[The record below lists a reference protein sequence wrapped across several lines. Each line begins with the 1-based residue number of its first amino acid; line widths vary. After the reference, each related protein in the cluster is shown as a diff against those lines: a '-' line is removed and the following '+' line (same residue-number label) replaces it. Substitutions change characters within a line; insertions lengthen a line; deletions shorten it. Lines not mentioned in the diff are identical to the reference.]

1 MNFDNSMIGCKPL
14 CFFGEVP
21 PRHERTKKKPYA
33 GGDRAGT
40 ACGQTDTEEEPGKLA
55 ERTSQ
60 SFVCQVVRR
69 KSAERCG
76 SPAATSKGHWPFE
89 APTEPTGETSS
100 LRGSRAAVLPS
111 GCDAL
116 RHILL
121 GIIWRIAGGR
131 FAASLHRV
139 APIPAHGV
147 LCVTPRKERWS
158 LKLTRHNGRAGKHG
172 TYNPKHNDRS
182 FEIANSEHIDPERVQ
197 QNIYWDCYNGI
208 RSALQ
213 PKSEESLADTFEE
226 VEKLYYKL
234 HYTNFTERQ
243 NERNAKIR
251 HTERNRS
258 TEDLLASKK
267 TCPEE
272 SIYQLG
278 TLESHASPKE
288 LFQIATE
295 FMDEF
300 HERFGKHVHILDWAL
315 HLDEG
320 TPHIHE
326 RHVFDCE
333 NKYGEIAP
341 QQEKAL
347 EALGF
352 ELPKPDRPL
361 GRYNNRK
368 ITFDAA
374 CRTMLFEIAKHHGLE
389 LDEVPE
395 YGGRA
400 YLEKRDYIMAKQ
412 KEQLAQQEK
421 AVQKQTAQLENLKQ
435 ENEKAQHQQVR
446 RTTYQSLTLLSNDK
460 KIQKQEKQLSEL
472 SQKIEDTENLLDE
485 ISAVAYDKA
494 VAVVSENAVNDALK
508 ASTEQVDIYLDWLK
522 EPGRTASKETLDY
535 TTYQITTL
543 RKNII
548 AAVNRIT
555 TRLTTVLIKPEIK
568 KPAIEQIKENT
579 RPSVLQKLH
588 QRQEEINQRE
598 QTCTK
603 PKKRSHGMEL

>member
-1 MNFDNSMIGCKPL
+1 MIGCKL
-14 CFFGEVP
+14 ICFFGEVP

-40 ACGQTDTEEEPGKLA
+40 ACRQTDTEEEPGKLA

-60 SFVCQVVRR
+60 SLVCQVVRR
-69 KSAERCG
+69 KSAESAALCAGQGRQPCPVDVMLCVISYWVLSGAQQAADLQLRCTAL
-76 SPAATSKGHWPFE
+76 P
-89 APTEPTGETSS
+89 
-100 LRGSRAAVLPS
+100 LSRARRP
-111 GCDAL
+111 L
-116 RHILL
+116 R
-121 GIIWRIAGGR
+121 
-131 FAASLHRV
+131 
-139 APIPAHGV
+139 
-147 LCVTPRKERWS
+147 TPRKERWS

-182 FEIANSEHIDPERVQ
+182 FEITNSEHIDPERVQ

-213 PKSEESLADTFEE
+213 PKDVDSLADTFEE

-258 TEDLLASKK
+258 PEDLLTSKK

-352 ELPKPDRPL
+352 ELPKPDKPL

-374 CRTMLFEIAKHHGLE
+374 CRTMLFEIAKRHGLE

-400 YLEKRDYIMAKQ
+400 YLEKRDYIMSKQ

-421 AVQKQTAQLENLKQ
+421 AVQEQTAQLENLKQ
-435 ENEKAQHQQVR
+435 ENEKAHHQQVR

-555 TRLTTVLIKPEIK
+555 ARLTTVLIKPEIK

-588 QRQEEINQRE
+588 RRQEEINQRE

>member
-1 MNFDNSMIGCKPL
+1 MQLRCTALPL
-14 CFFGEVP
+14 
-21 PRHERTKKKPYA
+21 
-33 GGDRAGT
+33 
-40 ACGQTDTEEEPGKLA
+40 
-55 ERTSQ
+55 
-60 SFVCQVVRR
+60 
-69 KSAERCG
+69 
-76 SPAATSKGHWPFE
+76 
-89 APTEPTGETSS
+89 
-100 LRGSRAAVLPS
+100 SRARRP
-111 GCDAL
+111 L
-116 RHILL
+116 R
-121 GIIWRIAGGR
+121 
-131 FAASLHRV
+131 
-139 APIPAHGV
+139 
-147 LCVTPRKERWS
+147 TPRKERWS

-182 FEIANSEHIDPERVQ
+182 FEITNSEHIDPERVQ

-213 PKSEESLADTFEE
+213 PKDVDSLADTFEE

-258 TEDLLASKK
+258 AEDLLASKK

-347 EALGF
+347 ESLGF
-352 ELPKPDRPL
+352 ELPKPDKPL

-374 CRTMLFEIAKHHGLE
+374 CRTMLFEIAKRHGLE
-389 LDEVPE
+389 LEEEAE
-395 YGGRA
+395 YGNRK
-400 YLEKRDYIMAKQ
+400 YLEKQDFILAKQ
-412 KEQLAQQEK
+412 KEQLAAQQSKLDE
-421 AVQKQTAQLENLKQ
+421 
-435 ENEKAQHQQVR
+435 
-446 RTTYQSLTLLSNDK
+446 LTLKVSDMETL
-460 KIQKQEKQLSEL
+460 L
-472 SQKIEDTENLLDE
+472 EDV
-485 ISAVAYDKA
+485 SAAAYDKA
-494 VAVVSENAVNDALK
+494 VEIVTDVVRTETRKEDMRMIEDTKKWVLSPERKAPKVTREYTAKHLDTVLDKFLK
-508 ASTEQVDIYLDWLK
+508 TMQTTAARLQEKLLKPEVRQKGKEQVK
-522 EPGRTASKETLDY
+522 EKARD
-535 TTYQITTL
+535 
-543 RKNII
+543 
-548 AAVNRIT
+548 
-555 TRLTTVLIKPEIK
+555 
-568 KPAIEQIKENT
+568 
-579 RPSVLQKLH
+579 SVLQLLNRLQAEQADKPMA
-588 QRQEEINQRE
+588 QPRTQEGHSEI
-598 QTCTK
+598 
-603 PKKRSHGMEL
+603 

>member
-1 MNFDNSMIGCKPL
+1 MQLRCTVLPL
-14 CFFGEVP
+14 
-21 PRHERTKKKPYA
+21 PRA
-33 GGDRAGT
+33 
-40 ACGQTDTEEEPGKLA
+40 
-55 ERTSQ
+55 
-60 SFVCQVVRR
+60 RR
-69 KSAERCG
+69 
-76 SPAATSKGHWPFE
+76 
-89 APTEPTGETSS
+89 S
-100 LRGSRAAVLPS
+100 LR
-111 GCDAL
+111 D
-116 RHILL
+116 
-121 GIIWRIAGGR
+121 
-131 FAASLHRV
+131 
-139 APIPAHGV
+139 
-147 LCVTPRKERWS
+147 PRKERWS

-352 ELPKPDRPL
+352 ELPKPDKPL

-374 CRTMLFEIAKHHGLE
+374 CRTMLFEIAKRHGLE

-395 YGGRA
+395 YGGQA
-400 YLEKRDYIMAKQ
+400 YLEKQDYILKRQNERIAEQ
-412 KEQLAQQEK
+412 KKELQEQSIQYVGLLEDCRNQRDEYAELFNQAIRQSEEILKNNEK
-421 AVQKQTAQLENLKQ
+421 IKSQ
-435 ENEKAQHQQVR
+435 ENELEEHLEWLMEPERIADF
-446 RTTYQSLTLLSNDK
+446 RTRKYA
-460 KIQKQEKQLSEL
+460 E
-472 SQKIEDTENLLDE
+472 
-485 ISAVAYDKA
+485 
-494 VAVVSENAVNDALK
+494 
-508 ASTEQVDIYLDWLK
+508 EQILC
-522 EPGRTASKETLDY
+522 
-535 TTYQITTL
+535 L

-548 AAVNRIT
+548 GAIESLLSRGTQFFYIPEVKKAAM
-555 TRLTTVLIKPEIK
+555 
-568 KPAIEQIKENT
+568 EQIKEDS

>member
-1 MNFDNSMIGCKPL
+1 MSL
-14 CFFGEVP
+14 L
-21 PRHERTKKKPYA
+21 
-33 GGDRAGT
+33 RA
-40 ACGQTDTEEEPGKLA
+40 
-55 ERTSQ
+55 
-60 SFVCQVVRR
+60 RR
-69 KSAERCG
+69 
-76 SPAATSKGHWPFE
+76 
-89 APTEPTGETSS
+89 S
-100 LRGSRAAVLPS
+100 LR
-111 GCDAL
+111 D
-116 RHILL
+116 
-121 GIIWRIAGGR
+121 
-131 FAASLHRV
+131 
-139 APIPAHGV
+139 
-147 LCVTPRKERWS
+147 PRKERWS

-213 PKSEESLADTFEE
+213 PKDVDSLADTFEE

-234 HYTNFTERQ
+234 HYTNFTEKQ

-278 TLESHASPKE
+278 TLESHVSPKE

-352 ELPKPDRPL
+352 ELPKPDKPL

-374 CRTMLFEIAKHHGLE
+374 
-389 LDEVPE
+389 
-395 YGGRA
+395 
-400 YLEKRDYIMAKQ
+400 
-412 KEQLAQQEK
+412 
-421 AVQKQTAQLENLKQ
+421 
-435 ENEKAQHQQVR
+435 
-446 RTTYQSLTLLSNDK
+446 
-460 KIQKQEKQLSEL
+460 
-472 SQKIEDTENLLDE
+472 
-485 ISAVAYDKA
+485 
-494 VAVVSENAVNDALK
+494 
-508 ASTEQVDIYLDWLK
+508 
-522 EPGRTASKETLDY
+522 
-535 TTYQITTL
+535 
-543 RKNII
+543 
-548 AAVNRIT
+548 VNRIT
-555 TRLTTVLIKPEIK
+555 ARLTTVLIKPEIK
-568 KPAIEQIKENT
+568 KPAIEQIKEDS

>member
-1 MNFDNSMIGCKPL
+1 MKEF
-14 CFFGEVP
+14 V
-21 PRHERTKKKPYA
+21 KKKAVIVKDRLGLPNYMTMFYMEPGTYEPEDVPELFKIRNKIVPAVLVSQFTNTMIKGVPASLPYQQPKHTISYDEAAAACGRKGKGWHLMTNTEFVYLLHEAEELGHTIGGNTNYGSNSKNEQESGVRYDSA
-33 GGDRAGT
+33 GRTLTGCDPLTWSHDGT
-40 ACGQTDTEEEPGKLA
+40 ADGVFGLCGNFWEWVTGLRLHKG
-55 ERTSQ
+55 
-60 SFVCQVVRR
+60 VV
-69 KSAERCG
+69 EYT
-76 SPAATSKGHWPFE
+76 PNND
-89 APTEPTGETSS
+89 
-100 LRGSRAAVLPS
+100 AAVEGYTEKP
-111 GCDAL
+111 DWTVAEVN
-116 RHILL
+116 
-121 GIIWRIAGGR
+121 GR
-131 FAASLHRV
+131 
-139 APIPAHGV
+139 P
-147 LCVTPRKERWS
+147 
-158 LKLTRHNGRAGKHG
+158 LKLYGNSAG
-172 TYNPKHNDRS
+172 DVVMS
-182 FEIANSEHIDPERVQ
+182 VAEEIEENWEGCHMAD
-197 QNIYWDCYNGI
+197 
-208 RSALQ
+208 LQ
-213 PKSEESLADTFEE
+213 
-226 VEKLYYKL
+226 
-234 HYTNFTERQ
+234 
-243 NERNAKIR
+243 
-251 HTERNRS
+251 
-258 TEDLLASKK
+258 
-267 TCPEE
+267 
-272 SIYQLG
+272 
-278 TLESHASPKE
+278 LE
-288 LFQIATE
+288 
-295 FMDEF
+295 
-300 HERFGKHVHILDWAL
+300 
-315 HLDEG
+315 
-320 TPHIHE
+320 
-326 RHVFDCE
+326 
-333 NKYGEIAP
+333 
-341 QQEKAL
+341 
-347 EALGF
+347 
-352 ELPKPDRPL
+352 
-361 GRYNNRK
+361 
-368 ITFDAA
+368 
-374 CRTMLFEIAKHHGLE
+374 E

-555 TRLTTVLIKPEIK
+555 ARLKTVLIKPEIK

>member
-1 MNFDNSMIGCKPL
+1 MQLRCTALPL
-14 CFFGEVP
+14 
-21 PRHERTKKKPYA
+21 
-33 GGDRAGT
+33 
-40 ACGQTDTEEEPGKLA
+40 
-55 ERTSQ
+55 
-60 SFVCQVVRR
+60 
-69 KSAERCG
+69 
-76 SPAATSKGHWPFE
+76 
-89 APTEPTGETSS
+89 
-100 LRGSRAAVLPS
+100 SRARRP
-111 GCDAL
+111 
-116 RHILL
+116 
-121 GIIWRIAGGR
+121 
-131 FAASLHRV
+131 LH
-139 APIPAHGV
+139 
-147 LCVTPRKERWS
+147 TPRKERWS

-182 FEIANSEHIDPERVQ
+182 FEIANSEHIDLERVQ

-213 PKSEESLADTFEE
+213 PKDADSLADTFEE

-258 TEDLLASKK
+258 TENLLTNKK

-278 TLESHASPKE
+278 TLKSHASPKE

-347 EALGF
+347 KALGF
-352 ELPKPDRPL
+352 ELPKPDKPL

-374 CRTMLFEIAKHHGLE
+374 CRKMLFEISKRHGLE
-389 LDEVPE
+389 LEEEAE
-395 YGGRA
+395 YGNRK
-400 YLEKRDYIMAKQ
+400 YLEKQDFILAKQ
-412 KEQLAQQEK
+412 KEQLAAQQSKLDE
-421 AVQKQTAQLENLKQ
+421 
-435 ENEKAQHQQVR
+435 
-446 RTTYQSLTLLSNDK
+446 LTLKVSDMEIL
-460 KIQKQEKQLSEL
+460 L
-472 SQKIEDTENLLDE
+472 EDV
-485 ISAVAYDKA
+485 SAAAYDKA
-494 VAVVSENAVNDALK
+494 VEVVTDVVRTETRKEDMRMIEDTKKWVLSPERKAPKVTREYTAKHLDTVLDKFLK
-508 ASTEQVDIYLDWLK
+508 TMQTTAARLQEKLVKPEVRQKGKEQVK
-522 EPGRTASKETLDY
+522 EKARD
-535 TTYQITTL
+535 
-543 RKNII
+543 
-548 AAVNRIT
+548 
-555 TRLTTVLIKPEIK
+555 
-568 KPAIEQIKENT
+568 
-579 RPSVLQKLH
+579 SVLQLLNRLQAEQADKPTA
-588 QRQEEINQRE
+588 QPRTQEGHSEI
-598 QTCTK
+598 
-603 PKKRSHGMEL
+603 

>member
-1 MNFDNSMIGCKPL
+1 MQLRCTALPL
-14 CFFGEVP
+14 
-21 PRHERTKKKPYA
+21 PRA
-33 GGDRAGT
+33 
-40 ACGQTDTEEEPGKLA
+40 
-55 ERTSQ
+55 
-60 SFVCQVVRR
+60 RR
-69 KSAERCG
+69 
-76 SPAATSKGHWPFE
+76 
-89 APTEPTGETSS
+89 S
-100 LRGSRAAVLPS
+100 LR
-111 GCDAL
+111 D
-116 RHILL
+116 
-121 GIIWRIAGGR
+121 
-131 FAASLHRV
+131 
-139 APIPAHGV
+139 
-147 LCVTPRKERWS
+147 PRKERWS

-213 PKSEESLADTFEE
+213 LKSEESLADTFEE

-234 HYTNFTERQ
+234 HYTNFTEKQ

-258 TEDLLASKK
+258 PEDLLTSKK

-333 NKYGEIAP
+333 NKYGEVAP

-352 ELPKPDRPL
+352 DLPDPAKPLSR
-361 GRYNNRK
+361 RNNRK

-374 CRTMLFEIAKHHGLE
+374 CRKMLFEIAKRHGLDLE
-389 LDEVPE
+389 EEAE
-395 YGGRA
+395 YGNCK
-400 YLEKRDYIMAKQ
+400 YLEKQDFILAKQ
-412 KEQLAQQEK
+412 KEQLSAQQNKLDE
-421 AVQKQTAQLENLKQ
+421 
-435 ENEKAQHQQVR
+435 
-446 RTTYQSLTLLSNDK
+446 LTLNVNDMETL
-460 KIQKQEKQLSEL
+460 I
-472 SQKIEDTENLLDE
+472 DE
-485 ISAVAYDKA
+485 VSAVAYDKA
-494 VAVVSENAVNDALK
+494 VEVVTDVVRTETRKEDMRMIEDTKKWVLSPERKAPKATREYAAHRLDTVLDKLLK
-508 ASTEQVDIYLDWLK
+508 TMQTTAARLQEKLLKPEARQKGKEQVK
-522 EPGRTASKETLDY
+522 EKARD
-535 TTYQITTL
+535 
-543 RKNII
+543 
-548 AAVNRIT
+548 
-555 TRLTTVLIKPEIK
+555 
-568 KPAIEQIKENT
+568 
-579 RPSVLQKLH
+579 SVLQLLSRLQTEQAQNKPAA
-588 QRQEEINQRE
+588 QPRTQEGHSEI
-598 QTCTK
+598 
-603 PKKRSHGMEL
+603 

>member
-1 MNFDNSMIGCKPL
+1 
-14 CFFGEVP
+14 
-21 PRHERTKKKPYA
+21 
-33 GGDRAGT
+33 
-40 ACGQTDTEEEPGKLA
+40 
-55 ERTSQ
+55 
-60 SFVCQVVRR
+60 
-69 KSAERCG
+69 
-76 SPAATSKGHWPFE
+76 
-89 APTEPTGETSS
+89 
-100 LRGSRAAVLPS
+100 
-111 GCDAL
+111 
-116 RHILL
+116 
-121 GIIWRIAGGR
+121 
-131 FAASLHRV
+131 
-139 APIPAHGV
+139 
-147 LCVTPRKERWS
+147 
-158 LKLTRHNGRAGKHG
+158 
-172 TYNPKHNDRS
+172 
-182 FEIANSEHIDPERVQ
+182 
-197 QNIYWDCYNGI
+197 
-208 RSALQ
+208 
-213 PKSEESLADTFEE
+213 
-226 VEKLYYKL
+226 
-234 HYTNFTERQ
+234 
-243 NERNAKIR
+243 
-251 HTERNRS
+251 
-258 TEDLLASKK
+258 
-267 TCPEE
+267 
-272 SIYQLG
+272 
-278 TLESHASPKE
+278 
-288 LFQIATE
+288 
-295 FMDEF
+295 MDEF
-300 HERFGKHVHILDWAL
+300 HERFGKHVHIQDWAL

-320 TPHIHE
+320 TPHINE

-352 ELPKPDRPL
+352 ELPKPDKPL

-374 CRTMLFEIAKHHGLE
+374 CRTMLFEIAKRHGLE

-400 YLEKRDYIMAKQ
+400 YLEKQDYIMAKQ

-421 AVQKQTAQLENLKQ
+421 AVQEQTAQLENLKQ
-435 ENEKAQHQQVR
+435 ENEKVHHQQVR

-494 VAVVSENAVNDALK
+494 VAIVSENAVSDALK

-555 TRLTTVLIKPEIK
+555 ARLTTVLIKPEIK

-588 QRQEEINQRE
+588 RRQAEIKKSSELTTGVRHALTIPQLRAFMEHIANHPVYCHWWPLFTVLLGTGCRIGE
-598 QTCTK
+598 ALGLRWDDLDYERRTISINHSLVYYPVGESRNSVLHISK
-603 PKKRSHGMEL
+603 PKTEAGVRTIPMFDTVKDAFEMLHEEQKESGWNDVEIDGMSGFIFCNRFGNVPNPQSVNRAIKRIIADYNAGEEVKAKKRHREAVLLPDFSAHHLRHTFCTRLCEKETNLKVIQSVMGHKDIQTTMDIYAEATEEKKQESFERLAATLDIF

>member
-1 MNFDNSMIGCKPL
+1 MQLRCTALPL
-14 CFFGEVP
+14 
-21 PRHERTKKKPYA
+21 PRA
-33 GGDRAGT
+33 
-40 ACGQTDTEEEPGKLA
+40 
-55 ERTSQ
+55 
-60 SFVCQVVRR
+60 RR
-69 KSAERCG
+69 
-76 SPAATSKGHWPFE
+76 
-89 APTEPTGETSS
+89 S
-100 LRGSRAAVLPS
+100 LR
-111 GCDAL
+111 D
-116 RHILL
+116 
-121 GIIWRIAGGR
+121 
-131 FAASLHRV
+131 
-139 APIPAHGV
+139 
-147 LCVTPRKERWS
+147 PRKERWS

-213 PKSEESLADTFEE
+213 LKSEESLADTFEE

-234 HYTNFTERQ
+234 HYTNFTEKQ

-258 TEDLLASKK
+258 PEDLLTSKK

-352 ELPKPDRPL
+352 ELPKPDKPL

-374 CRTMLFEIAKHHGLE
+374 CRTMLFEIAKRHGLE
-389 LDEVPE
+389 LEEEAE
-395 YGGRA
+395 YGNRK
-400 YLEKRDYIMAKQ
+400 YLEKQDFILAKQ
-412 KEQLAQQEK
+412 KEQLAAQQSKLDE
-421 AVQKQTAQLENLKQ
+421 
-435 ENEKAQHQQVR
+435 
-446 RTTYQSLTLLSNDK
+446 LTLKVSDMEIL
-460 KIQKQEKQLSEL
+460 L
-472 SQKIEDTENLLDE
+472 EDV
-485 ISAVAYDKA
+485 SATAYDKA
-494 VAVVSENAVNDALK
+494 VEVVTDVVRTETRKEDMRMIEDTKKWVLSPERKAPKVTREYTAKHLDTVLDKFLK
-508 ASTEQVDIYLDWLK
+508 TMQTTAARLQEKLLKPEVRQKGKEQVK
-522 EPGRTASKETLDY
+522 EKARD
-535 TTYQITTL
+535 
-543 RKNII
+543 
-548 AAVNRIT
+548 
-555 TRLTTVLIKPEIK
+555 
-568 KPAIEQIKENT
+568 
-579 RPSVLQKLH
+579 SVLQLLNRLQAEQADKPMA
-588 QRQEEINQRE
+588 QPRTQEGHSEI
-598 QTCTK
+598 
-603 PKKRSHGMEL
+603 

>member
-1 MNFDNSMIGCKPL
+1 MRAD
-14 CFFGEVP
+14 
-21 PRHERTKKKPYA
+21 RH
-33 GGDRAGT
+33 
-40 ACGQTDTEEEPGKLA
+40 EEEPSKLA
-55 ERTSQ
+55 KRTSQ

-69 KSAERCG
+69 KSAESAALCAGQGRQSCPVDVMPCVISYWVLSGAQQAADLQLRCTAL
-76 SPAATSKGHWPFE
+76 PLPRARR
-89 APTEPTGETSS
+89 S
-100 LRGSRAAVLPS
+100 LR
-111 GCDAL
+111 D
-116 RHILL
+116 
-121 GIIWRIAGGR
+121 
-131 FAASLHRV
+131 
-139 APIPAHGV
+139 
-147 LCVTPRKERWS
+147 PRKERWS

-208 RSALQ
+208 RSALH
-213 PKSEESLADTFEE
+213 PKSEDSLADTFEE

-234 HYTNFTERQ
+234 HYTNFTEKQ

-258 TEDLLASKK
+258 TEDLLTSKK

-352 ELPKPDRPL
+352 ELPKPNKPL

-374 CRTMLFEIAKHHGLE
+374 CRTMLFEIAKRHGLE

-400 YLEKRDYIMAKQ
+400 YLEKQDYILKKQ
-412 KEQLAQQEK
+412 NERIAEQKKELQEQSIQY
-421 AVQKQTAQLENLKQ
+421 VRLLEDCRNQRDEYAELFNQAIRQSEEILKNNKKIKSQ
-435 ENEKAQHQQVR
+435 ENELEELFSQWVDV
-446 RTTYQSLTLLSNDK
+446 ND
-460 KIQKQEKQLSEL
+460 LFN
-472 SQKIEDTENLLDE
+472 D
-485 ISAVAYDKA
+485 
-494 VAVVSENAVNDALK
+494 AVNGSYDQAVLAVSDVGLNKALQEAVNEIDQHLEWLMEPERIADFRTRK
-508 ASTEQVDIYLDWLK
+508 YAEEQILC
-522 EPGRTASKETLDY
+522 
-535 TTYQITTL
+535 L

-548 AAVNRIT
+548 GAIKSLLSRGTQFFYIPEVKKVAV
-555 TRLTTVLIKPEIK
+555 
-568 KPAIEQIKENT
+568 EQIKEDS
-579 RPSVLQKLH
+579 RPSVLQKLQ
-588 QRQEEINQRE
+588 QRQEEIAQRE
-598 QTCTK
+598 QICTK
-603 PKKRSHGMEL
+603 PKKRSHGIEL